1 MQLYTTQRRSVCLS
15 LGLKRVQKVQKVQ
28 KMQKLQKMILALGWV
43 GGVDNDNKTN
53 LSLADA

>member
-1 MQLYTTQRRSVCLS
+1 MQLYTTQRQSVCLS
-15 LGLKRVQKVQKVQ
+15 LGLKRVQTVQKVQKVQ
-28 KMQKLQKMILALGWV
+28 NMILALGWV